1 MLFCTAYA
9 KRWTEI
15 TFKSDRETERPNR
28 KKKRPRASTIITE
41 ALLRPFLFIQYL
53 MRIVCWERHEKL
65 KRWSRI
71 QKRRLKEGE
80 KNISALISLTIKK
93 KMKWERKTKKRM
105 GSPPTTPISSPQ
117 TSTSHSLV
125 LSLGCH
131 YFFFRFLP
139 RNWEIPHT
147 SINPHVCRQLSIYN
161 VHAHL

>member
-93 KMKWERKTKKRM
+93 KNEMREKNKKKN
-105 GSPPTTPISSPQ
+105 GFTP
-117 TSTSHSLV
+117 
-125 LSLGCH
+125 H
-131 YFFFRFLP
+131 YTNFLP
-139 RNWEIPHT
+139 TDIHKSFFSSFVGLPLFLFSLFTPKLRDTPYLNQP
-147 SINPHVCRQLSIYN
+147 SRM
-161 VHAHL
+161 